1 MRQDDN
7 YQGNF
12 NQLFS
17 AGMQERLRSA
27 HVVTD
32 LQRII
37 ELQVSSQ
44 KGLCKSTKK
53 KGILKNL
60 LSHREQFLSLAKS
73 LDTAFNSNLHDALER
88 IIPSRTEIS
97 KGDNHALSGMIL
109 HLFEPLEAFLQFN
122 KQQEGV
128 LSESRCTTRGVSSTN
143 GGASSMTVQIAEP
156 DGWTATG
163 TRV

>member
-1 MRQDDN
+1 MHQQPSPVTVKAYSVFCLILAPSAVHWLIVVTLHPPFLVSSSTLLPPTSPTKMRQDDN

-32 LQRII
+32 LQRIV

-88 IIPSRTEIS
+88 IIPSRTEIF
-97 KGDNHALSGMIL
+97 KGDNHA
-109 HLFEPLEAFLQFN
+109 
-122 KQQEGV
+122 
-128 LSESRCTTRGVSSTN
+128 SSL
-143 GGASSMTVQIAEP
+143 
-156 DGWTATG
+156 
-163 TRV
+163 